1 MYRLQLRLLQMKNKL
16 NVSYLA
22 ESLYRVIQEE
32 RIIFREVL
40 VSFIAK
46 KKKSKYVSNCEW

>member
-1 MYRLQLRLLQMKNKL
+1 MYRFQLRLLQMKNKL

-32 RIIFREVL
+32 RITFWEVL
-40 VSFIAK
+40 VSFIAPQK
-46 KKKSKYVSNCEW
+46 VKMCV